1 MDTNNLPGP
10 LKVAILIKSVGE
22 EAAQKLLRVMSES
35 EKELVRRHMSQLGE
49 VSPDLVEKVAKTFTE
64 KAEQKKAL
72 LLSETSKQG
81 GGNDKQDSEGAIG
94 GSSNLAVIRS
104 MDPDN
109 LAKMIK
115 NEYPQTI
122 AIILAHLEPEIASE
136 VLAKLPDE
144 IKADVAIR
152 IAKLKKVVSGM
163 VEEIDLSFSEILSNK
178 DVSRTEEAGG
188 VGRLADILN
197 QIDSNSSDLILNEME
212 ERDPEL
218 AALTK
223 QGMFVFE
230 DLLLVDDKGLQK
242 LLRSVET
249 RDLAVALKGASE
261 QVKEKIFKNMS
272 ERAGEMVADEI
283 EAVGSVR
290 MKDVET
296 AQQLITKIIQDLHQ
310 KNEIVIAGRGGDEL
324 VA

>member
-22 EAAQKLLRVMSES
+22 QAAQKILAVMDEN
-35 EKELVRRHMSQLGE
+35 EKEIVRKHMSQLGE
-49 VSPDLVEKVAKTFTE
+49 LSPDVIEKVAKNFTDT
-64 KAEQKKAL
+64 AENKRAL
-72 LLSETSKQG
+72 LLEDKSKKNGKKDKKDTSQTT
-81 GGNDKQDSEGAIG
+81 D
-94 GSSNLAVIRS
+94 SSNLSVIRS
-104 MDPDN
+104 MEPDN
-109 LAKMIK
+109 LAKMLK

-136 VLAKLPDE
+136 VLSKLPDE
-144 IKADVAIR
+144 LKADVSIR
-152 IAKLKKVVSGM
+152 IARLTKVVSGM
-163 VEEIDLSFSEILSNK
+163 VEEIDLTFSEVMANK
-178 DVSRTEEAGG
+178 DVSHTEEAGG
-188 VGRLADILN
+188 VSRLADILN
-197 QIDSNSSDLILNEME
+197 QIDSDSSDLILNEME
-212 ERDPEL
+212 ERDPDL

-249 RDLAVALKGASE
+249 RDLAVALKGATE

-290 MKDVET
+290 MKEVEQ
-296 AQQLITKIIQDLHQ
+296 AQQMITKIIQDLHQ

-324 VA
+324 IA